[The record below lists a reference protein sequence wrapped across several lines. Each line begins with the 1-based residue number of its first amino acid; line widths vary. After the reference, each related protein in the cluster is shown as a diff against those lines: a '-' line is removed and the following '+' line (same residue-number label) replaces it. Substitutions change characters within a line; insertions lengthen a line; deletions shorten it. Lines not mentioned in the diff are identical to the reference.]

1 MGTLTFQAIELAQ
14 ALQQYKSISNT
25 ARNLYLSE
33 PALSKKFRRIERE
46 LGVPLLRRTTGGS
59 TLTEAGFLLADKGT
73 ELLRMRDDLLA
84 QLEQVGK
91 RVPEPQEVL
100 HLGIS
105 ECYANTLLSVL
116 LPRFLQQHPNLRLDL
131 LTQPTDTLERYCLD
145 GRVDLILTQKEACD
159 SRLAGEALCAEQTR
173 VYLSPNL
180 ASDPYLQPFFAA
192 GHIKLRQLHTYPY
205 VQIQGQERFSQY
217 ARQFF
222 QEAGFVPKTV
232 LASENWKTL
241 LMFLENNSGY
251 TVMPDF
257 FAQGTDLLSLDLDS
271 RLSATRHLMLGYLRH
286 RKLPESCRDFIQL
299 ARKSFRTAGNPDLP

>member
-33 PALSKKFRRIERE
+33 PALSKKFRRLEQE
-46 LGVPLLRRTTGGS
+46 LGVPLLQRTPGGS
-59 TLTEAGFLLADKGT
+59 TLTKAGLLLADRGT
-73 ELLRMRDDLLA
+73 ELLRLRDELQA
-84 QLEQVGK
+84 QLEQAGK
-91 RVPEPQEVL
+91 KAPAAQQVL

-105 ECYANTLLSVL
+105 ECYANALLPTL
-116 LPRFLQQHPNLRLDL
+116 LPRFLAQHPGLRLDL
-131 LTQPTDTLERYCLD
+131 LTQPTDALERYCLD
-145 GRVDLILTQKEACD
+145 GKVDLVLTQKEACD
-159 SRLAGEALCAEQTR
+159 TRLAGEALGTERTR
-173 VYLSPNL
+173 VYVSPEL

-192 GHIKLRQLHTYPY
+192 GHIQLRQLRAYPY
-205 VQIQGQERFSQY
+205 VQIQGQERFGQY

-241 LMFLENNSGY
+241 LTFLENNPGY

-271 RLSATRHLMLGYLRH
+271 RLPATRHLMLGYLRR
-286 RKLPESCRDFIQL
+286 RKLPACCRDFIQL
-299 ARKSFRTAGNPDLP
+299 ARKALSEVTAPELV